1 MGENSIL
8 KKLDFF
14 KKSPS
19 FSIKNAERRGISRA
33 MLAYYTRQGKLER
46 IAKGIYRH
54 PKSTLAVDIQWED
67 MVRILAQIPEG
78 VVCLITALSIYNLTD
93 EISREFWFAIPNQ
106 KRAPKIKRAKFIRMR
121 NMTLGL
127 TNKKIGK
134 ISIKIFDQERT
145 VIDAFRYL
153 DKEVAI
159 KALKRFIKNT
169 NDIRKIQLYAK
180 QLRVNIT
187 PYLLT
192 VTT

>member
-1 MGENSIL
+1 
-8 KKLDFF
+8 
-14 KKSPS
+14 
-19 FSIKNAERRGISRA
+19 

-54 PKSTLAVDIQWED
+54 PKSALAVDVQWED
-67 MVRILAQIPEG
+67 MIRVLTQIPEG

-93 EISREFWFAIPNQ
+93 EISREFWFAIPNS

-127 TNKKIGK
+127 TSKNIGK
-134 ISIKIFDQERT
+134 FSIQIFDKERT
-145 VIDAFRYL
+145 IIDSFRYL

-159 KALKRFIKNT
+159 KALKRFMQNT

-180 QLRVNIT
+180 QLRINIT

>member
-1 MGENSIL
+1 MSEISIL
-8 KKLDFF
+8 KKLDLF

-19 FSIKNAERRGISRA
+19 FSIKDAERKGISRA
-33 MLAYYTRQGKLER
+33 MLAYYTRQGKLKR
-46 IAKGIYRH
+46 ISKGIYRH
-54 PKSTLAVDIQWED
+54 PKSTLLVDIQWED
-67 MVRILAQIPEG
+67 MVRILTQIPDG

-93 EISREFWFAIPNQ
+93 EISREFWFAIPNS

-127 TNKKIGK
+127 TSKKIGK
-134 ISIKIFDQERT
+134 LSIKIFDQERT
-145 VIDAFRYL
+145 IIDAFRYL

-159 KALKRFIKNT
+159 KALKRFMKNT

-180 QLRVNIT
+180 QLRLNIT